1 MGQALLDYSAPP
13 QTALDRVEQL
23 FRSRPNQFISALE
36 IATVGGWLSS
46 RTRISECRTQ
56 LGMRIDN
63 KTEMVN
69 GSKHSFYR
77 FTP

>member
-13 QTALDRVEQL
+13 QTALGRVEAL
-23 FRSRPNQFISALE
+23 FRSRPGSWISALE

-56 LGMRIDN
+56 LGMRIEN

-69 GSKHSFYR
+69 GTKHSFYR
-77 FTP
+77 WIP